1 MFIVK
6 QIEVVKSKEKLYRFF
21 DGNGL
26 YFYVFVLGKK
36 VWQFRYKIDGK
47 EKILIV
53 GKYSFMIL
61 QEVRDKVWIAR
72 KDISVGI
79 DFVKA
84 KKVSFNNNFFS
95 AIYKEW
101 YEYKK

>member
-6 QIEVVKSKEKLYRFF
+6 QIEVVKLKEKLYCFF

-53 GKYSFMIL
+53 GKYLFMIL
-61 QEVRDKVWIAR
+61 QEVRDKVWIVR
-72 KDISVGI
+72 KDILVGI
-79 DFVKA
+79 DFVKV
-84 KKVSFNNNFFS
+84 KKVLFNNNFFS
-95 AIYKEW
+95 VIYKEW